1 MPLTPE
7 QIKLLLAV
15 PEKKKSAGRK
25 SKNYIDTSVR
35 DIATWF
41 KLHHKLQD
49 LDTYELAKCS
59 NPNCT
64 DTRERQ
70 AVAVINGQDMC
81 RRCFLDGWLSEID
94 GQVSL
99 DDTSE

>member
-1 MPLTPE
+1 MPLSPE
-7 QIKLLLAV
+7 QIKALLAV

-25 SKNYIDTSVR
+25 PKNYIDTSVR
-35 DIATWF
+35 TIVTWF
-41 KLHHKLQD
+41 KLHHKLMD
-49 LDTYELAKCS
+49 LETYELSKCD

-70 AVAVINGQDMC
+70 AVAMVNGKNMC

-94 GQVSL
+94 GQVSI
-99 DDTSE
+99 DDASD